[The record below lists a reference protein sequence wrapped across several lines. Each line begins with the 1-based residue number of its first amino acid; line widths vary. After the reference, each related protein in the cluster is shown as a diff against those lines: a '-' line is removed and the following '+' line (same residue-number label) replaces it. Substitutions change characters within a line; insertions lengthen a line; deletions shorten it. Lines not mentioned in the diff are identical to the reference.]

1 MRARRVPVLL
11 WMPAAGALAFVGLPL
26 AGLLVRAPWARLPAM
41 LFDHAVLTALRL
53 SLVCS
58 LGALGISLLLGVPL
72 GWILARLDFP
82 GKALVRTAVLVPL
95 VLPPVVGGVALL
107 LAFGRGG
114 LLGPALHRL
123 GVQLPFSTAGAVFA
137 CAFVALPFLTL
148 TVEGAIAGLDERQE
162 EVAATLGSAPLRVFR
177 TVTLPLVTPG
187 VAAGAALAWARAL
200 GEFGATITFAGNL
213 PGETQTLPL
222 AVYLLLQTDPEAA
235 VAVSVLLLAVSL
247 IVLAALRGRWTSP
260 LRARAS
266 PGGPQPGRDR

>member
-1 MRARRVPVLL
+1 MRLRRVPFLL
-11 WMPAAGALAFVGLPL
+11 WVPAAGALAFIALPL
-26 AGLLVRAPWARLPAM
+26 GGLLAGTPWARLPA
-41 LFDHAVLTALRL
+41 LLSSPTVLTALRL

-72 GWILARLDFP
+72 GWVLARLDFP

-114 LLGPALHRL
+114 LLGPVLQRV
-123 GVQLPFSTAGAVFA
+123 GIQLPFSTAGAVLA

-148 TVEGAIAGLDERQE
+148 TVEGAIAGLDEHPE
-162 EVAATLGSAPLRVFR
+162 EVAATLGAQPLRVFR
-177 TVTLPLVTPG
+177 TVTLPLVAPG

-213 PGETQTLPL
+213 PGETQTSPL

-235 VAVSVLLLAVSL
+235 TAVSALLLGVSVA
-247 IVLAALRGRWTSP
+247 VLAALRGRWISP
-260 LRARAS
+260 LRARATRRTRED
-266 PGGPQPGRDR
+266 GDR